1 MVFAARG
8 ALPVPDEPVREDQ
21 FRPDVSSRSHDEALV
36 RSTRSWSSRFS
47 SRGGPVHLP
56 RSPPRPPRDLPR
68 SPPRPAPLPVRCLP
82 PRPAPPC
89 PSPSPEPLAR
99 QVDEPVTD
107 RKSFDIVRGDYT
119 QMIPEACTD
128 MQSDIRD
135 ACRRGIVPTYG
146 GNLHRA
152 AVTIPMVPAGRFF
165 ALTRMHL
172 VSSFSGRATRRGR
185 SSASCRGRGTSRT
198 SWGRVR
204 LAGPSP

>member
-1 MVFAARG
+1 M
-8 ALPVPDEPVREDQ
+8 
-21 FRPDVSSRSHDEALV
+21 
-36 RSTRSWSSRFS
+36 
-47 SRGGPVHLP
+47 
-56 RSPPRPPRDLPR
+56 
-68 SPPRPAPLPVRCLP
+68 APLDYRCLP
-82 PRPAPPC
+82 PRPAPC

-107 RKSFDIVRGDYT
+107 RKSFDIVRCDYIQT
-119 QMIPEACTD
+119 IPDACKD

-146 GNLHRA
+146 GNLLRA

-185 SSASCRGRGTSRT
+185 SS
-198 SWGRVR
+198 
-204 LAGPSP
+204 LSPGQTLRHWCQSTLGHF